1 MDIIMIGK
9 KISEARK
16 TAGLTQ
22 MELADTMMVSYQA
35 VSNWERGLTMPDI
48 TKLPKL
54 SQTLGISI
62 DVLLGTVANN
72 PIVKHAFSETT
83 ENIQI
88 SIKDIEEVGPIIN
101 TKQVDDVLS
110 SLGGIYS
117 FEEIISI
124 APFTSEETLHTMI
137 DSAWNDAPLH
147 PNDAIIILSNL
158 APFIDTQ
165 TIDEI
170 LSKIQFSVESDI
182 DWDVL
187 SGLVPFLSEQALD
200 VLAEYFLKS
209 AQIARLSSI
218 VQFLNAK
225 SINKYAYLVKE
236 LYGFH
241 AFQSFIPFVD
251 FDEMDFNTD
260 V

>member
-1 MDIIMIGK
+1 
-9 KISEARK
+9 
-16 TAGLTQ
+16 

-62 DVLLGTVANN
+62 DTLLGTVANN
-72 PIVKHAFSETT
+72 PIVKHAFSETK

-101 TKQVDDVLS
+101 TKQVDDALS

-147 PNDAIIILSNL
+147 PNDAIIMLSNL

-218 VQFLNAK
+218 VHFLNAK
-225 SINKYAYLVKE
+225 SINKYAYIVKE
-236 LYGFH
+236 LYGVH